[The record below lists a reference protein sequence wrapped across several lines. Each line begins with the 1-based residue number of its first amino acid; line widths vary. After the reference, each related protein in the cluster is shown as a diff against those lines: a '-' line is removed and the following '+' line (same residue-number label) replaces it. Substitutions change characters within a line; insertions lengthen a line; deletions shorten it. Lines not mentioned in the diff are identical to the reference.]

1 MQWLH
6 GVYPECTYRIQ
17 PIAQCRF
24 FRKRL
29 SSPYFYFSFF
39 PQFEPFDGSTVT
51 CNECSV
57 LVVIDSMKS
66 FMVLQHILLLIF
78 QILIYMPSCNYTN
91 TIVSLNCFKV
101 LPSTTVDNEACIS
114 SVPDPVT
121 ILWRR
126 INFTLFLIRCR
137 IRVSKT
143 IDILQSQWQKDPTTT
158 VT

>member
-1 MQWLH
+1 MEYIRSVPTRYNRLRS
-6 GVYPECTYRIQ
+6 VDFFAKDLVLRIF
-17 PIAQCRF
+17 IFLF
-24 FRKRL
+24 FR
-29 SSPYFYFSFF
+29 
-39 PQFEPFDGSTVT
+39 QFEPFDGSTVT

-57 LVVIDSMKS
+57 LVIIESMKS
-66 FMVLQHILLLIF
+66 VMVLQDILLLIF
-78 QILIYMPSCNYTN
+78 QILIDMPSCNYTN

-126 INFTLFLIRCR
+126 INFTLFLIRFR